1 MRDLNTGE
9 GLVVVPKT
17 CQRHREPSKGAE
29 DPSSTPIWPCTRR
42 MGGERSFRGGLNPTE
57 LLQGPPPSDR
67 TAANAARSRSDPFVF
82 LPLTI
87 NPITLWMGK

>member
-17 CQRHREPSKGAE
+17 CQRHREPSKGAD

-42 MGGERSFRGGLNPTE
+42 MGGRGASEEGETQPNCSKVP
-57 LLQGPPPSDR
+57 LLLIAQ
-67 TAANAARSRSDPFVF
+67 
-82 LPLTI
+82 LPMPHGAEVIRLSSSH
-87 NPITLWMGK
+87 